1 MCMKG
6 ISGFL
11 GSIDG
16 ANAAAK
22 AQQQEDAVL
31 AQVLQNQQQTSQN
44 ATNQADAAAAQ
55 AQQNIAQDQGAIN
68 SAFSQFNPDYYQN
81 YANDYTNY
89 YTPQLDQQYGL
100 AKDQLTAAL
109 SGNGT
114 LESTVGANALA
125 QLAQQ
130 DASQAAQIQQQGS
143 AAANALQGNVAQQKA
158 ALLNQ
163 ANASVDP
170 TQIASNAHAQ
180 STALAAPPS
189 FQPLGDVFS
198 SLVTPFS
205 NLTHTAAAAAQPGQV
220 VPQVV
225 TPNALNTSGS
235 ASTANPYAGQ

>member
-1 MCMKG
+1 MCLKG

-31 AQVLQNQQQTSQN
+31 AQVLQNQQQTSQQ
-44 ATNQADAAAAQ
+44 ATQQADQAAARAQ
-55 AQQNIAQDQGAIN
+55 ANISQDQNAIN
-68 SAFSQFNPDYYQN
+68 SAFSQFNPDYYSN
-81 YANDYTNY
+81 YVNDYTNY
-89 YTPQLDQQYGL
+89 YTPQLEQQYGQ

-130 DASQAAQIQQQGS
+130 DASQAAQIQQQG
-143 AAANALQGNVAQQKA
+143 AAAGNALRGNVAQQKA
-158 ALLNQ
+158 SLFNE

-170 TQIASNAHAQ
+170 TQIASNAQAQ

-189 FQPLGDVFS
+189 YQPLGDVFS

-205 NLTHTAAAAAQPGQV
+205 NLTHTAASAATPGAV
-220 VPQVV
+220 LPQVS
-225 TPNALNTSGS
+225 TPNAYAQQGAGS
-235 ASTANPYAGQ
+235 SPY